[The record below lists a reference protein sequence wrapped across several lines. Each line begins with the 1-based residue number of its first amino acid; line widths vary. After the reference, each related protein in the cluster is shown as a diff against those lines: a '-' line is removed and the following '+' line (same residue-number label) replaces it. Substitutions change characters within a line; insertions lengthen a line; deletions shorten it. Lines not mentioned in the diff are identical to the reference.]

1 MREEA
6 SPPRE
11 PTPTSQHSPRFKG
24 GTGLTFSS
32 SRNHSPINPYVV
44 VSPSIS
50 RNGSPSRSSANLC
63 ISPTATLTP
72 SPTLKHSPRTLSPHS
87 DCTILQSEFIE
98 VDGGSPKMLSNVSKT
113 NGRRE
118 ELRVYRTDVIVEEDS
133 SQRNCNG
140 KKNECNCVS
149 QNCNRCLKSQ
159 DRNFNNN
166 LSSNINNN
174 VVCSQNSLT
183 VNRANLRGKLK
194 QQSSCQGSFEGSLCN
209 SPCLSRGKLI
219 IYVYFDELC
228 YCIITTLLC

>member
-1 MREEA
+1 MREET

-24 GTGLTFSS
+24 GTGLTFTS

-50 RNGSPSRSSANLC
+50 RNGSPAQSTTNLC
-63 ISPTATLTP
+63 VSPTATLTP

-87 DCTILQSEFIE
+87 DCTIHQPEFID
-98 VDGGSPKMLSNVSKT
+98 VDGGSPKTVNNAAKT

-118 ELRVYRTDVIVEEDS
+118 DHRVYRTDVIVEEDS

-140 KKNECNCVS
+140 NSKRNECNCVS
-149 QNCNRCLKSQ
+149 PNCNRCLKSQ

-166 LSSNINNN
+166 LNSNINNNN
-174 VVCSQNSLT
+174 VVCSPNTLT
-183 VNRANLRGKLK
+183 VNRANMRGKLK
-194 QQSSCQGSFEGSLCN
+194 HQSSSQGSFEGSLCN
-209 SPCLSRGKLI
+209 SPCLSRGK
-219 IYVYFDELC
+219 C
-228 YCIITTLLC
+228 Y